1 MIRRKK
7 FPKIFFGWWTVL
19 AGGIIA
25 LWGYGYQAYGISA
38 LFKPIASELGF
49 SRATTS
55 VAASIGRFEGG
66 FEAPVVGWIT
76 DRFGPRWIVFVGVF
90 VIGLALIL
98 MYTVNSLWAYYLIWG
113 ALLGTGA
120 NIALSIPVDTAIANW
135 FVRKRGTALS
145 IKWVFSG
152 LSGVVALPLIAW
164 MITVQGWRMTC
175 VTGGLVMAV
184 VGLPLAYFCLKQR
197 RPEYYG
203 LLPDGA
209 TVEGEAA
216 DVDQMIERGVQY
228 AAEFQEVEFTVKQV
242 FRTRVYWLLLVIN
255 GCHALVGGAIN
266 IHTIP
271 FLTDLGIDSLA
282 AAGMM
287 VIMISASIPARFLGG
302 LVADRVR
309 TGHLRFILWGAYLL
323 QFVGIGLFL
332 LEPTVAMIYVWYIL
346 YGFGIGAAYVM
357 NPLIRARYFGRK
369 AFGSI
374 HGVTALILTPFGVVA
389 PVYAGWVYDTTG
401 SYMSA
406 FTLFAGLLAFAI
418 VLITFAAPPKPP
430 AVIGDIRKIV

>member
-1 MIRRKK
+1 MNKRIK

-19 AGGIIA
+19 ASGILA

-38 LFKPIASELGF
+38 LFKPISEELGF
-49 SRATTS
+49 SRTATS
-55 VAASIGRFEGG
+55 FAASIGRLEGG
-66 FEAPVVGWIT
+66 VEAPVSGWMT
-76 DRFGPRWIVFVGVF
+76 DRFGPKWIVVAGVF
-90 VIGLALIL
+90 VISLSLVL
-98 MYTVNSLWAYYLIWG
+98 MYTVNSLWAYYLMWG
-113 ALLGTGA
+113 GLLGMGC
-120 NIALSIPVDTAIANW
+120 NIALSIPCDTAIANW

-152 LSGVVALPLIAW
+152 LSGVVVLPLIAW
-164 MITVQGWRMTC
+164 LITAQGWRMTC

-184 VGLPLAYFCLKQR
+184 VGLPLAYFFLKQR

-209 TVEGEAA
+209 TMEGEAA
-216 DVDQMIERGVQY
+216 DLDQFIERGVQY
-228 AAEFQEVEFTVKQV
+228 AAEVDEVEFSVKQV
-242 FRTRVYWLLLVIN
+242 FRTRVYWLLLAIN
-255 GCHALVGGAIN
+255 GSHALVAGALN

-271 FLTDLGIDSLA
+271 FLTDLGIDELA

-287 VIMISASIPARFLGG
+287 VVMIGSSIPARFFGG
-302 LVADRVR
+302 LVADRVK
-309 TGHLRFILWGAYLL
+309 TDHLRFILWGAYIL
-323 QFVGIGLFL
+323 QLIGIGVFL
-332 LEPTVAMIYVWYIL
+332 LNPTVAMIYVWYIL
-346 YGFGIGAAYVM
+346 YGVGIGTAYVL

-374 HGVTALILTPFGVVA
+374 HGVTAMILTPFGVVA

-418 VLITFAAPPKPP
+418 VLIIFAKPPKPP

>member
-271 FLTDLGIDSLA
+271 FLTDLGIDPLA

-346 YGFGIGAAYVM
+346 YGVGIGAAYVM